1 MKSFFIVA
9 LLAATVVWGSCTETK
24 KEGDWDDNIHLSQKT
39 AEFKAV
45 GDSVIVTTKGEWW
58 WVNNISVDG
67 TYYYNFED
75 VNLEADSYI
84 IAQDGFIVERRNKTT
99 LVIKLDANLSNTA
112 RVVKVGLQAGD
123 YFDSVT
129 IIQNA
134 SE

>member
-1 MKSFFIVA
+1 MKNFFIVA
-9 LLAATVVWGSCTETK
+9 LLAAPAVLWSCTETK
-24 KEGDWDDNIHLSQKT
+24 NDGDWDDNIQLSQKT
-39 AEFKAV
+39 ADFKAV

-58 WVNNISVDG
+58 WVNNISVNG

-75 VNLEADSYI
+75 VNLEADSYV

-99 LVIKLDANLSNTA
+99 LVIKLDTNALTTQ
-112 RVVKVGLQAGD
+112 RVMRVTLEAGD

-129 IIQNA
+129 ITQKA